1 MKFFNNLNSDTSLLP
16 EYFKALEKGKN
27 MPFPTF
33 KSKKL
38 NKNLIGV
45 KRIVENEKTRGDAT
59 KKMLVSISQLSSFDV
74 GMTHISNNLKNFVES
89 LGSLSQNNLAM
100 VEETNANMNEV
111 NNSINEAA
119 NVLDDLSNNAKQ
131 LKDKNDY
138 SIDVLD
144 ELNLIK
150 ENVLTD
156 TTVLNKKI
164 SELVNLTKKIGEIVN
179 SVQDIAEQTN
189 LLALNA
195 SIEASRAGIH
205 GKGFAVVANEIRKLA
220 DKTKVELD
228 YMRDFMESIFTST
241 TSSSESLEKTITSTG
256 NMNDKINIVNN
267 TIKENLN
274 MLNSTTDNIIDINKA
289 MDVVRNRTREITTAM
304 NKSIEDAEKLNLMT
318 AELKN
323 KADETTSFS
332 KKIGEIDDELTSI
345 VKSFFNTLEDSP
357 YSISVKELTDILE
370 NAKKSHIA
378 WMALLN
384 DIVSEMKPKAIQLN
398 DKKCSFG
405 HFYHSIT
412 IKNPRIKD
420 LWNNIDNLHHELHS
434 TGTDVLNAIDR
445 NDQYAAQAAYR
456 RGDDVSKTLISKIDL
471 ILSELEKIK
480 NTEEKI
486 S

>member
-1 MKFFNNLNSDTSLLP
+1 MNGIFHYNYIKEVVMKFFNNLSSDTSLLP

-241 TSSSESLEKTITSTG
+241 TSSSESLERTITSTG

-289 MDVVRNRTREITTAM
+289 MDVVRNKTREITTAM
-304 NKSIEDAEKLNLMT
+304 NKSTKKLRADYVRPRNHDFVCLFVIELQHVQK
-318 AELKN
+318 
-323 KADETTSFS
+323 
-332 KKIGEIDDELTSI
+332 
-345 VKSFFNTLEDSP
+345 
-357 YSISVKELTDILE
+357 
-370 NAKKSHIA
+370 H
-378 WMALLN
+378 
-384 DIVSEMKPKAIQLN
+384 
-398 DKKCSFG
+398 G
-405 HFYHSIT
+405 HFV
-412 IKNPRIKD
+412 
-420 LWNNIDNLHHELHS
+420 
-434 TGTDVLNAIDR
+434 VLQLSAVLCFLYGVF
-445 NDQYAAQAAYR
+445 QMTFALTLK
-456 RGDDVSKTLISKIDL
+456 KTLQQGSPWLTVRAFIHQYGPLLGILKMKNACTSKRFPPPGKVP
-471 ILSELEKIK
+471 SGV
-480 NTEEKI
+480 
-486 S
+486 

>member
-1 MKFFNNLNSDTSLLP
+1 
-16 EYFKALEKGKN
+16 
-27 MPFPTF
+27 
-33 KSKKL
+33 
-38 NKNLIGV
+38 
-45 KRIVENEKTRGDAT
+45 
-59 KKMLVSISQLSSFDV
+59 
-74 GMTHISNNLKNFVES
+74 
-89 LGSLSQNNLAM
+89 M

-241 TSSSESLEKTITSTG
+241 TSSSESLERTIT
-256 NMNDKINIVNN
+256 V
-267 TIKENLN
+267 
-274 MLNSTTDNIIDINKA
+274 
-289 MDVVRNRTREITTAM
+289 
-304 NKSIEDAEKLNLMT
+304 
-318 AELKN
+318 
-323 KADETTSFS
+323 
-332 KKIGEIDDELTSI
+332 
-345 VKSFFNTLEDSP
+345 
-357 YSISVKELTDILE
+357 
-370 NAKKSHIA
+370 
-378 WMALLN
+378 
-384 DIVSEMKPKAIQLN
+384 
-398 DKKCSFG
+398 CSWL
-405 HFYHSIT
+405 
-412 IKNPRIKD
+412 R
-420 LWNNIDNLHHELHS
+420 
-434 TGTDVLNAIDR
+434 
-445 NDQYAAQAAYR
+445 
-456 RGDDVSKTLISKIDL
+456 
-471 ILSELEKIK
+471 
-480 NTEEKI
+480 
-486 S
+486 